1 MAIFWNTH
9 GRITPQVAQA
19 HISELLSLSPP
30 PTLPS
35 SITPTPT
42 PTPNTTTTTSNPPH
56 ARAPLET
63 PDEHAL
69 RALLLGITHRAA
81 GLPAD
86 ARRFLRDAHARH
98 ARIPSTG
105 SSWIGG
111 VALFELAVLE
121 LREAQRVEREG
132 EDAAVDGAE
141 GEGEGEGGSGT
152 SSSEE
157 GHHGG
162 GGGGG
167 VRELRLRVDALA
179 LGLSGPSARARWDK
193 VLKDATA
200 LLDSAMSLS
209 GAEVDLSSRLESRIA
224 MLRDEI
230 ALKREM
236 VGGH

>member
-1 MAIFWNTH
+1 M
-9 GRITPQVAQA
+9 
-19 HISELLSLSPP
+19 
-30 PTLPS
+30 
-35 SITPTPT
+35 
-42 PTPNTTTTTSNPPH
+42 
-56 ARAPLET
+56 
-63 PDEHAL
+63 
-69 RALLLGITHRAA
+69 
-81 GLPAD
+81 
-86 ARRFLRDAHARH
+86 
-98 ARIPSTG
+98 
-105 SSWIGG
+105 
-111 VALFELAVLE
+111 LE

-132 EDAAVDGAE
+132 EGGNEAE
-141 GEGEGEGGSGT
+141 GEAEGEGEGGSGT

-157 GHHGG
+157 GHH
-162 GGGGG
+162 GGG

>member
-35 SITPTPT
+35 PITPTVPSSPST
-42 PTPNTTTTTSNPPH
+42 H

-121 LREAQRVEREG
+121 LREAQRGEREDVG
-132 EDAAVDGAE
+132 E
-141 GEGEGEGGSGT
+141 GEGEGEGESGSGT

-157 GHHGG
+157 GHA

-179 LGLSGPSARARWDK
+179 LGLGGQPAARARWEK

-236 VGGH
+236 IGGSHH

>member
-9 GRITPQVAQA
+9 ARITPQVAQA
-19 HISELLSLSPP
+19 HISELLALTPP

-35 SITPTPT
+35 PIAP
-42 PTPNTTTTTSNPPH
+42 TTTIPTH

-81 GLPAD
+81 GLPTD

-105 SSWIGG
+105 STWIGG

-121 LREAQRVEREG
+121 LREAQRGEHEREL
-132 EDAAVDGAE
+132 E
-141 GEGEGEGGSGT
+141 GEHSGSG
-152 SSSEE
+152 SSEE
-157 GHHGG
+157 GGG
-162 GGGGG
+162 YHDGG
-167 VRELRLRVDALA
+167 RELRLRVDALV
-179 LGLSGPSARARWDK
+179 LGGPARARWEK

-236 VGGH
+236 IGGH

>member
-9 GRITPQVAQA
+9 ARITPEVAQA
-19 HISELLSLSPP
+19 HITDLLSISPP
-30 PTLPS
+30 ITLP
-35 SITPTPT
+35 TPFEAVDLTPKPKPTDASADTDT
-42 PTPNTTTTTSNPPH
+42 PSGRPP
-56 ARAPLET
+56 LDT

-81 GLPAD
+81 GHPTD
-86 ARRFLRDAHARH
+86 ARRFLLDAHARH

-105 SSWIGG
+105 STWIGG

-121 LREAQRVEREG
+121 LREAQHAEREG
-132 EDAAVDGAE
+132 AS
-141 GEGEGEGGSGT
+141 GGSGT
-152 SSSEE
+152 GSEGSSEE
-157 GHHGG
+157 EGYGG
-162 GGGGG
+162 
-167 VRELRLRVDALA
+167 RELRLRVDALA
-179 LGLSGPSARARWDK
+179 LSGSARARWMK
-193 VLKDATA
+193 VLKDAAA

-236 VGGH
+236 LGGS